1 MNTPFLLHQYFDLT
15 VHRFPEKTALVSDQ
29 QRICYSSL
37 YAQAEHLS
45 TKLNDIGIRSQS
57 KIVIFLDNIPEAVI
71 SLYGILKS
79 EAVFVILNS
88 ALKPKKLSYILNDCS
103 ASVLITD
110 TKKAT
115 IVAQALSSVNHKL
128 KLIWLGSAKKIPQ
141 TLAPDSFSWDDIF
154 FGFQDI
160 SHPLNRRISKNIS
173 SKLIDLELATLIYTS
188 GSTGEPK
195 GVMSSHRNV
204 ISAAHSIISYLENT
218 PDDIILNVL
227 PLSFDYG
234 LYQVIMSL
242 LFGGT
247 VVMEKS
253 FQYLHSVLSRITAEK
268 VTCFPIVP
276 TILAMILRMNN
287 LKEYNLNSLRY
298 ISNTGAALP
307 VEHILKFRKTFP
319 RVKIYSMY
327 GLTECKR
334 VSFLPPDEI
343 DYRPASVGKAMPN
356 CKVTIVNENGQEV
369 KSGEMGE
376 LIIRGPNV
384 MNGYWNAPEL
394 TSKYFRNDI
403 IPGET
408 ILYSGDLFR
417 SDDQGFLY
425 FVGRK
430 DDMIKSRGERLSA
443 REIENTIHDMEN
455 ISEVAVVGV
464 PDEIFGQA
472 IKAFIVSEPGK
483 QISEND
489 VRAFCAMNME
499 SFAVPKYIEFKSE
512 LPRTPNGKIDKSKLF

>member
-1 MNTPFLLHQYFDLT
+1 MTTPVLLHHYFDLT
-15 VHRFPEKTALVSDQ
+15 VHRFPKKTALVNNQ
-29 QRICYSSL
+29 QRISYSSL
-37 YAQAEHLS
+37 YAQAKYLS
-45 TKLNDIGIRSQS
+45 RQLKETGIRRQD
-57 KIVIFLDNIPEAVI
+57 KIVIFLDNIPEVVI

-79 EAVFVILNS
+79 DAVFVILNG
-88 ALKPKKLSYILNDCS
+88 ALKPRKLSYILNDCS

-110 TKKAT
+110 TKKAK
-115 IVAQALSSVNHKL
+115 VVSQALSSVNHKV
-128 KLIWLGSAKKIPQ
+128 KLLWLGLEKGIPQ
-141 TLAPDSFSWDDIF
+141 KLAPVSHSWNEYFAD
-154 FGFQDI
+154 FQDI
-160 SHPLNRRISKNIS
+160 SWSREQGILKNAS
-173 SKLIDLELATLIYTS
+173 SNLIDLDLATLIYTS

-247 VVMEKS
+247 VVLEKS
-253 FQYLHSVLSRITAEK
+253 FQYLHTVLSKITTEK
-268 VTCFPIVP
+268 ATGFPIVP

-287 LKEYNLNSLRY
+287 LDQYKLNSLRY

-319 RVKIYSMY
+319 DVKVYSMY

-334 VSFLPPDEI
+334 VSYLPPDEI
-343 DYRPASVGKAMPN
+343 DRRPASVGKAMPN
-356 CKVTIVNENGQEV
+356 CEVKIVNENGEAV
-369 KSGEMGE
+369 KKGETGE
-376 LIIRGPNV
+376 LVIRGSNV
-384 MNGYWNAPEL
+384 MKGYWNAPQL
-394 TSKYFRNDI
+394 TAKYFRNDI
-403 IPGET
+403 NPGET
-408 ILYSGDLFR
+408 LLYSGDLFR
-417 SDDQGFLY
+417 ADDEGYLY

-443 REIENTIHDMEN
+443 REIENTLHDMEN

-464 PDEIFGQA
+464 PDEIFGQS
-472 IKAFIVSEPGK
+472 IKAFIVVETGK
-483 QISEND
+483 HVTEND
-489 VRAFCAMNME
+489 VRAFCNSNLE
-499 SFAVPKYIEFKSE
+499 SFAMPKYIEFISE